1 MTITGFTPHIGQ
13 KRVID
18 DFVKTE
24 NKFGIVVSS
33 RQWGKSLL
41 GINSLFYWLL
51 NNKKT
56 KGAWISPI
64 YKQCRKVFDEI
75 TNVAHSI
82 IKSSNKAEL
91 TIEFI
96 NGSTLQF
103 LSADRGD
110 SIRGFSFHFMVVDEA
125 AFLKQDVFEQAIL
138 PTLSA
143 LGRKCLII
151 STPKG
156 KNWFYN
162 YYLKGVADGGDYKS
176 FRGLTQDNP
185 FIDKDFIADCR
196 ASMPPSIFKQEFE
209 AEFTDAGSDVFSN
222 LDKICILNEWTQPT
236 PTNHYYGGI
245 DTGISTDY
253 SVCVIMDEAGRIC
266 YIRRITNEPLE
277 SVAGLFREI
286 LDRYAV
292 RSCNIETN
300 GVGIGMFEL
309 ISKHNR
315 QATKWVTTNENKA
328 IGIQQLIRACE
339 ELTLELP
346 SRELMTDVWD
356 EFNAYSYK
364 TLPTGKIQF
373 NAPSGFHDD
382 IVMATMFANEA
393 RRKGGLNRNKIYIGN
408 KYRFK

>member
-13 KRVID
+13 QRVINE
-18 DFVKTE
+18 FVKT
-24 NKFGIVVSS
+24 NTKFGVLVTS

-51 NNKKT
+51 NNQKT

-75 TNVAHSI
+75 TSIAHTI
-82 IKSSNKAEL
+82 IKSKNKAEL

-162 YYLKGVADGGDYKS
+162 YYLRGSNEGGEYKS
-176 FRGLTQDNP
+176 FRGYTQDNP
-185 FIDKDFIADCR
+185 YIDEQFIADCR

-209 AEFTDAGSDVFSN
+209 AEFTDAGSDVFTN
-222 LDKICILNEWTQPT
+222 LDKICIRDEWIEPT
-236 PTNHYYGGI
+236 RNNSYYGGI
-245 DTGISTDY
+245 DTGISNDY
-253 SVCVIMDEAGRIC
+253 SVCVIMDESGRVC
-266 YIRRITNEPLE
+266 YVHRITNQPIE
-277 SVAGLFREI
+277 SVAGIFRDI
-286 LDRYAV
+286 LKRFAV
-292 RSCNIETN
+292 RNCNIEVN
-300 GVGIGMFEL
+300 GPGVGMYEL
-309 ISKHNR
+309 IAKDFR
-315 QATKWVTTNENKA
+315 QATKWTTTNENKA

-339 ELTLELP
+339 EGVLELP
-346 SRELMTDVWD
+346 SRTLMPDVWD
-356 EFNAYSYK
+356 EFQAYSYK
-364 TLPTGKIQF
+364 TLPTGRLQF
-373 NAPSGFHDD
+373 NAPSGYHDD

-393 RRKGGLNRNKIYIGN
+393 RRNGGLNRNKLYIGN
-408 KYRFK
+408 KYRY

>member
-1 MTITGFTPHIGQ
+1 MNITGFTPHIGQ
-13 KRVID
+13 QQVINE
-18 DFVKTE
+18 FVKT
-24 NKFGIVVSS
+24 NTKFGILVTS

-51 NNKKT
+51 NNSKT

-75 TNVAHSI
+75 TSIAHPI
-82 IKSSNKAEL
+82 IKASNKAEL

-143 LGRKCLII
+143 IGKKCLII

-162 YYLKGVADGGDYKS
+162 YYLRGVAEGGDYKS
-176 FRGLTQDNP
+176 FRGYTQDNP
-185 FIDKDFIADCR
+185 YIDENFIAECR

-209 AEFTDAGSDVFSN
+209 AEFTDAGSDVFTN
-222 LDKICILNEWTQPT
+222 LDKICILNEWTKPT
-236 PTNHYYGGI
+236 ANNTYYGGI
-245 DTGISTDY
+245 DTGISNDY
-253 SVCVIMDEAGRIC
+253 SVCVIMDATGRVC
-266 YIRRITNEPLE
+266 HVRRITNEPIE
-277 SVAGLFREI
+277 SVAGIFGDI
-286 LDRYAV
+286 LRRYSV
-292 RSCNIETN
+292 RSCNIEVN
-300 GVGIGMFEL
+300 GPGIGMYEL
-309 ISKHNR
+309 ISKSNR
-315 QATKWVTTNENKA
+315 QTNKWTTTNENKA

-339 ELTLELP
+339 EQTLELP
-346 SRELMTDVWD
+346 SRELMTDVYN
-356 EFNAYSYK
+356 EFQAYSYK
-364 TLPTGKIQF
+364 TLPTGRIQF
-373 NAPSGFHDD
+373 NAPSGYHDD

-393 RRKGGLNRNKIYIGN
+393 RRNGSLSRNTLYIGN
-408 KYRFK
+408 KYKY